1 MERGPLHSDAH
12 TRRQGSRDA
21 ALLLICPMFPAILP
35 TSSYRSRSSSSSVQ
49 AATCAVRQKKGEAL
63 ASSLQKVMGGERRK
77 KKKSSAPDV
86 PSCICNVASQI
97 TDGYR
102 PHLLLLL
109 LPPDADKK
117 EKGARQPQTQT
128 GRALFERLGGQTSGR
143 YEEEEEYEEYEKGGL
158 S

>member
-77 KKKSSAPDV
+77 KKEELSSGCSFLHLQCSKS
-86 PSCICNVASQI
+86 NH
-97 TDGYR
+97 GW
-102 PHLLLLL
+102 
-109 LPPDADKK
+109 LPPTFTAAAITTRRRQEGKRGPAAADTNR
-117 EKGARQPQTQT
+117 EGSI
-128 GRALFERLGGQTSGR
+128 ERLGGQTSGR